1 MGSGRAVQQA
11 GQPDSPAAPAASR
24 EGGALAAYP
33 RCVRCTTM
41 PADGNQVREQSTATE
56 HWQGHFDV
64 PRPEPD
70 RRVSRQLL
78 LRSSSRRSSSACSRF
93 GVLALWSQQADSP
106 DVFAWGVVV
115 ISITCVVVV
124 AALVLPL
131 HMAINSQWVTGW
143 NLIEPLPLVTPALA
157 ILSFSAPSIVALVVL
172 LVSAW

>member
-1 MGSGRAVQQA
+1 MA
-11 GQPDSPAAPAASR
+11 
-24 EGGALAAYP
+24 
-33 RCVRCTTM
+33 T
-41 PADGNQVREQSTATE
+41 DGDQVPEQSPATE

-64 PRPEPD
+64 PRPEPE
-70 RRVSRQLL
+70 RRVSRAFFLILIAAFAVGLL
-78 LRSSSRRSSSACSRF
+78 TL
-93 GVLALWSQQADSP
+93 GVLTLWSQRADSP

-131 HMAINSQWVTGW
+131 HIAINSQWVTGW
-143 NLIEPLPLVTPALA
+143 NLWGPEPLPLVTPALA